1 MQGIENRIL
10 RLIADGASLTE
21 TAAQIC
27 LEVERA
33 SPGAICSVV
42 NVCRAGLLHP
52 LAAPSLAPEYC
63 ARMEGVMIGP
73 EVGSCGVAAYTRKP
87 VLVTDISADPKWTR
101 YCAFPTSLG
110 LKACWSAPVIDDG
123 EPIGAL
129 AVFFPEARG
138 PCDDELA
145 VFASCVDLCAIALR
159 RHERALERERRA
171 SVDALTTLPNR
182 AAFNI
187 ALKSL
192 ACDDPGSWGLFVVDL
207 DNLKIVNDTFGH
219 RAGDGLLQ
227 TASARIAAAV
237 SPDVTFR
244 LGGDEFAVIIR
255 RPEALADLDET
266 AHRILEA
273 LRAPADCD
281 GNAIVPSGTVGGAVV
296 ATGDESAEAVYKNA
310 DFALYHAKETG
321 RGGFVRF
328 WPGIDTRIVN
338 RQATIKDVSAAL
350 GEGRIDAHYQPVMR
364 LDTGEIVGIE
374 ALCRL
379 RKPNG
384 EIVPAA
390 RFRDATSDARVA
402 VELTSRML
410 DVVARDVRHWID
422 LGIPFQHVGV
432 NVSTADFYSGD
443 LLSKLETSFGRVGV
457 PLSHII
463 IEVSENVSIGCRNRD
478 VDRVVERLRA
488 SGIRVALD
496 DFGTGHA
503 SLTHLLNVP
512 VDAIKID
519 QTFVARLKRHD
530 ASLAIVQ
537 GIIDIARKLDIR
549 VIAEGIETEAQAE
562 QLVSMGCRLGQ
573 GFLFSAAVDRDSMTE
588 MLLRRAQGMAEFIPM
603 FYEQPPG
610 AEQIFDAVTETEL
623 ARSA

>member
-1 MQGIENRIL
+1 MQWIENRIL
-10 RLIADGASLTE
+10 RLIADGASLTNTVE
-21 TAAQIC
+21 QIC
-27 LEVERA
+27 LEVEKS

-42 NVCRAGLLHP
+42 SVCRAGLLHP

-63 ARMEGVMIGP
+63 AAMEGVMIGP
-73 EVGSCGVAAYTRKP
+73 EVGSCGVAAYMRRP
-87 VLVTDISADPKWTR
+87 VLVTDIATDPKWTK
-101 YCAFPTSLG
+101 YCAFPNSLG
-110 LKACWSAPVIDDG
+110 LRACWSAPIIDDG

-129 AVFFPEARG
+129 AVFFPESRAPR
-138 PCDDELA
+138 DDEMA
-145 VFASCVDLCAIALR
+145 IFEACVDLCALAMR

-171 SVDALTTLPNR
+171 SIDALTGLPNR
-182 AAFNI
+182 AAFNV

-227 TASARIAAAV
+227 TASARIAASM

-255 RPEALADLDET
+255 RPDALATLDET
-266 AHRILEA
+266 ATRILKC
-273 LRAPADCD
+273 LGAPADCD
-281 GNAIVPSGTVGGAVV
+281 GNAIVPSATIGGAVV
-296 ATGDESAEAVYKNA
+296 SADDNNAESVYKNA

-328 WPGIDTRIVN
+328 WPGIDTRIVH
-338 RQATIKDVSAAL
+338 RKSTIKDVSAAL
-350 GEGRIDAHYQPVMR
+350 GEGRLDAHYQPVMR
-364 LDTGEIVGIE
+364 LDTHEIIGVE

-390 RFRDATSDARVA
+390 HFRDATSDARVA

-410 DVVARDVRHWID
+410 EIVARDVRHWID

-443 LLSKLETSFGRVGV
+443 LLGKLESSFGRAGV
-457 PLSHII
+457 PLNHII
-463 IEVSENVSIGCRNRD
+463 IEVSENVSIGCRSGA
-478 VDRVVERLRA
+478 VDRVVERLRS

-503 SLTHLLNVP
+503 SLTHLLSVP

-519 QTFVARLKRHD
+519 QTFVARLRRND

-537 GIIDIARKLDIR
+537 GVIDIARKLDIR
-549 VIAEGIETEAQAE
+549 VIAEGIETEAQAA
-562 QLVSMGCRLGQ
+562 QLLDMGCRLGQ
-573 GFLFSAAVDRDSMTE
+573 GYLFSAAVNRDAMTE
-588 MLLRRAQGMAEFIPM
+588 MLQQGAQGMADFIPM
-603 FYEQPPG
+603 FCEPSPSL
-610 AEQIFDAVTETEL
+610 AEYSAPAAEAEL
-623 ARSA
+623 AKSA